1 MAEVTHAQS
10 NLNTVLGA
18 LGTAAFAGINAS
30 GGVNGLLGGNR
41 ADYATK
47 SDLDNAILLA
57 QKDSEIALL
66 KADQNTE
73 IKIADVYERVMSR
86 VNADRNEQ
94 IAWNSQQSLNN
105 CQMASAIAMNKSS
118 IDILMG
124 MTKTV
129 IPNSS
134 VCPGWDTSSSSGT
147 ASGGAST

>member
-1 MAEVTHAQS
+1 MAEFTSQGQGT
-10 NLNTVLGA
+10 LNTVLGA
-18 LGTAAFAGINAS
+18 LGTAAFTGIGS
-30 GGVNGLLGGNR
+30 GNGLNLFGGSKVE
-41 ADYATK
+41 YATK

-57 QKDSEIALL
+57 AKDSEIALL

-73 IKIADVYERVMSR
+73 IKIADVYERVMTR

-94 IAWNSQQSLNN
+94 MAWNTQQSLNN
-105 CQMASAIAMNKSS
+105 CQMSSAIAANRNS

-134 VCPGWDTSSSSGT
+134 VCPGWDS
-147 ASGGAST
+147 ASTTPAPTT